1 LQDQHECQQRA
12 PSITWRAAFEF
23 ALGTVRAFQ
32 IAFAVARD
40 DDETVDPQ
48 CNWLMN
54 MAPYWLVRLNDLL
67 SWLNPA
73 LGLVAVVLALLT
85 IAAAAERFPRN
96 AVNSAAYNYP
106 APYRAR
112 PVNVLASVECVRP
125 VLPPEL
131 RDLRLY
137 D

>member
-1 LQDQHECQQRA
+1 M
-12 PSITWRAAFEF
+12 RAAFES

-40 DDETVDPQ
+40 DDDIVDSQ
-48 CNWLMN
+48 CNRLMN
-54 MAPYWLVRLNDLL
+54 MVRYWLVRLNDVLA
-67 SWLNPA
+67 WLNPA
-73 LGLVAVVLALLT
+73 LGMIAAVLALLT
-85 IAAAAERFPRN
+85 LAAAAERFPRN
-96 AVNSAAYNYP
+96 AAGP
-106 APYRAR
+106 AVYSAR
-112 PVNVLASVECVRP
+112 PVNVLASECVRP